1 MSTEVAKK
9 ERSLEEI
16 KQEYLN
22 VASGAGTLQ
31 YQIVI
36 FGEQLKQI
44 NNKMIEL
51 NNEAAEAQKREHV
64 EIKQ

>member
-1 MSTEVAKK
+1 MSEEVAKK
-9 ERSLEEI
+9 ERKLEEI
-16 KQEYLN
+16 KQEYLS
-22 VASGAGTLQ
+22 VAASAGTLQ

-51 NNEAAEAQKREHV
+51 NNEAAEAQKREQA
-64 EIKQ
+64 EAK